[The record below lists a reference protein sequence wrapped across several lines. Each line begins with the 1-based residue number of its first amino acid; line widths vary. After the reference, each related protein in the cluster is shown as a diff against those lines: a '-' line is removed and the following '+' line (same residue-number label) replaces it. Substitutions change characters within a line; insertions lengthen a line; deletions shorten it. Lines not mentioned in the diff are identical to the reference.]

1 MNKIILF
8 ILIAFISCRNL
19 RSAEDDF
26 NFEQFQKEIV
36 DRHNEYRK
44 KHAASSLTVLKDLS
58 TLCQHTVYNCKK
70 IGGLQH
76 GGLTMDD
83 GTIVG
88 QNLYLTSGMTDGGS
102 VVDNWYSEI
111 RYYDYDNVDKGT
123 IMAGHFTQVV
133 WKSTKQ
139 IGCAIA
145 FGPWK
150 DFSLSSYIGCNYLPA
165 GNVLGQYAK
174 NVSPPTS

>member
-8 ILIAFISCRNL
+8 IIIAFISCRNL
-19 RSAEDDF
+19 RSADNDF
-26 NFEQFQKEIV
+26 NFEQFHKEIV

-44 KHAASSLTVLKDLS
+44 RHAASSLTVLKELS
-58 TLCQHTVYNCKK
+58 TLCQSTVDYCKK
-70 IGGLQH
+70 IGDLQH
-76 GGLTMDD
+76 VGLSMDD
-83 GTIVG
+83 GTIIG
-88 QNLYLTSGMTDGGS
+88 QNLYLTSGMTNGAS
-102 VVDNWYSEI
+102 VVDRWYSEI
-111 RYYDYDNVDKGT
+111 QYYDYDNVDKGT
-123 IMAGHFTQVV
+123 IMAGHITQVV

-165 GNVLGQYAK
+165 GNALGQYAK
-174 NVSPPTS
+174 NVSPPSS